1 LFHQNQSGFEL
12 KNKNLIKMKQGIYI
26 LQKEDL
32 LSAVRTVLS
41 ELKRSGIN
49 PDTSHPEISDRLSQ
63 KEAAELIGISQPTI
77 LAWKK
82 KKLIP
87 YYQIGHKVFYSRK
100 ELIEAAQK
108 NSELRRA

>member
-1 LFHQNQSGFEL
+1 
-12 KNKNLIKMKQGIYI
+12 MKQGIYI

-32 LSAVRTVLS
+32 ISAVRTVLT

-49 PDTSHPEISDRLSQ
+49 HETSDPEISDRLSQ
-63 KEAAELIGISQPTI
+63 KEAAELIGVTQPTL

-87 YYQIGHKVFYSRK
+87 YYQIGHKVFYSRR

>member
-1 LFHQNQSGFEL
+1 
-12 KNKNLIKMKQGIYI
+12 MKQGIYI

-32 LSAVRTVLS
+32 LSAVRTVLT
-41 ELKRSGIN
+41 ELKKTGIEPAAN
-49 PDTSHPEISDRLSQ
+49 NQDITDRLTQ
-63 KEAAELIGISQPTI
+63 KEAAVLIGVTQPTL

-100 ELIEAAQK
+100 ELIESAQK